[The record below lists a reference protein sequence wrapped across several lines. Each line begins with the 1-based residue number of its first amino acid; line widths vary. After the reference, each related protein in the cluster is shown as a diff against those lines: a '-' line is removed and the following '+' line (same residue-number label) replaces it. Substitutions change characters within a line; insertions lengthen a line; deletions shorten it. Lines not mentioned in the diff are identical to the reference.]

1 MVGTAVTAA
10 LALGNAIYGGITSA
24 RANNKARRLIQQQ
37 REDNKKWYDT
47 EMAKDYTLRTD
58 TQAAI
63 NRQRELLE
71 EQYKQARARQAV
83 SGGSDESTALAKE
96 APNRSLSDTITDIA
110 SQASAHKDRI
120 EQQYRAQDAALNQQ
134 QAQSYQQQAAQTAQ
148 AASQAVN
155 AGISLTGQLAAEPN
169 TGRFDSAGW
178 QNTRADAAARAAAQL
193 PGINTQGN
201 IITDFTPNKEALLKA
216 PAGDIIIKEKK

>member
-1 MVGTAVTAA
+1 MVGTAVAAA
-10 LALGNAIYGGITSA
+10 LALGNAIYGGIKSSQ
-24 RANNKARRLIQQQ
+24 ANNKARKLLQQQ

-83 SGGSDESTALAKE
+83 SGGSDESVALAKE
-96 APNRSLSDTITDIA
+96 AANRSLSDTMTDIA
-110 SQASAHKDRI
+110 ANASARKDAV
-120 EQQYRAQDAALNQQ
+120 EQQYLAQDAALNQQ
-134 QAQSYQQQAAQTAQ
+134 QAQSYQQQAAQAAQ

-155 AGISLTGQLAAEPN
+155 AGISLTGQYAAEPKISKPDLYS
-169 TGRFDSAGW
+169 TS
-178 QNTRADAAARAAAQL
+178 
-193 PGINTQGN
+193 
-201 IITDFTPNKEALLKA
+201 EALALNKMQENQDARLQKSLETLTKPKLQTA
-216 PAGDIIIKEKK
+216 PDVTFDINGRKKER